1 MYNGIGVTTTRGTGT
16 NGYVMRNLSHVRTD
30 KKDNQPKYDYNDK
43 GILGGFE
50 STLVKKPNKD
60 ILEHDRKRQV
70 ELKCIELQD
79 MLEEKGTYEEAEITE
94 KVNEM
99 RKMLLEKEGLNNQ
112 TTDAPAEAIT
122 STTGLNSHQ
131 IAEASQNKNAK
142 MRNAFGIKE
151 EFPEGSSFK
160 EEHQKTRKEEEKAE
174 RELKYKEREKE
185 REKHR
190 KREDKEAERHDRDR
204 NADRD
209 RDEEEIDTVAVV
221 IKNVTVG
228 RRSIVGLPA
237 DHQRKETAK
246 ENRKKIT
253 RKIQMTSEIRQR
265 KNQG

>member
-190 KREDKEAERHDRDR
+190 KRKF
-204 NADRD
+204 NASSWLNVAISCLL
-209 RDEEEIDTVAVV
+209 DELGSNFLFCKTVLL
-221 IKNVTVG
+221 K
-228 RRSIVGLPA
+228 
-237 DHQRKETAK
+237 
-246 ENRKKIT
+246 
-253 RKIQMTSEIRQR
+253 
-265 KNQG
+265 